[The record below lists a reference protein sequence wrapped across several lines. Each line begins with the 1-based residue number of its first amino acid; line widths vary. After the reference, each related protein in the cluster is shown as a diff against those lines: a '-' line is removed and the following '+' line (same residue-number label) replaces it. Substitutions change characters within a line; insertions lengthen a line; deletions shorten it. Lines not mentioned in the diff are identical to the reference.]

1 MVVVY
6 RRHIFPWTADFYGNE
21 VVFIFFKSELPKFS
35 KKKMVGFCHNL
46 ALVYKLFKLRVF
58 DAETDSNTLDSIE
71 IAAFKTTGMTLKR

>member
-6 RRHIFPWTADFYGNE
+6 RRHIFPWTADFYRTE
-21 VVFIFFKSELPKFS
+21 VILIFFKSELPKFS
-35 KKKMVGFCHNL
+35 KKMVGFCHNL

-58 DAETDSNTLDSIE
+58 DAETDSNTLDSTE